1 MVVLSIPNARI
12 SGIDVRRK
20 TIVCILNID
29 IKRKKKSINN
39 ILSLLVKK
47 LEELGKPA
55 VFSSVGR
62 ERGALERI
70 HKSYFLKCRRLEIQ
84 QICSELS
91 KML

>member
-29 IKRKKKSINN
+29 IKRKKTINN

-70 HKSYFLKCRRLEIQ
+70 HTSYF
-84 QICSELS
+84 
-91 KML
+91 

>member
-29 IKRKKKSINN
+29 IKRKKTINN